1 VCVCMLE
8 RECVCV
14 CEREMKRECV
24 RGEEGERM
32 RSKLT
37 HEKYFNKTLL
47 ISKLQN

>member
-1 VCVCMLE
+1 VCVYVRE
-8 RECVCV
+8 RVRV

-47 ISKLQN
+47 VSKLQN